1 MITSLLSE
9 CARAVRR
16 RPGPVIASIMALT
29 FSIALFAA
37 IISVL
42 QAFLFRPSMVH
53 DIDRVVRVRE
63 RISASASSA
72 LLNMSPQ
79 VFEAWRHAQTVF
91 EDMAAATNQN
101 VALRGNDTSD
111 SVAAGMVSSNFFHV
125 LGITPQ
131 LGRDFADGEDLS
143 GRDGV
148 VLLGDGVWR
157 NRYNADPNILG
168 RQLTIDGQ
176 LRTVIGVM
184 PPRLMH
190 PYGAELWLPL
200 RMDEML
206 RQVHG
211 NFLYAPARLRDGIDL
226 ASAQAG
232 LSALA
237 ASIHQTQPTLDR
249 ADAASLS
256 GVRDEGVRDLRPTL
270 WLLFASALF
279 VVLIATLNTATL
291 FYAQGIAE
299 AQSTLVRLALGAS
312 RAALFRRALVRSG
325 LVVGTALVLAL
336 IVAPHLYEPLFG
348 LSGGASIREFDSVA
362 RLDLPTAAWISLI
375 AVLVALGLALLD
387 VRQAF
392 AAAPA
397 LDSRTRG
404 ATIDRTMR
412 RRLYAATVAQCALSF
427 TLAAT
432 ALLVTM
438 SYTRLLNMDRG
449 FDSQH
454 LKVGDLAF
462 PATRYPTPA
471 SRDALVTRLLAALRA
486 LPGVQAAG
494 GSTVT
499 PDYGGDWGASFVVPG
514 RAPLP
519 DPGFESTNHRLVTP
533 DYLDTM
539 RIPLL
544 AGQGFDRANPARDVD
559 AVIVSHSFAEHTWPH
574 EDAVGKTLDRL
585 GSQRQ
590 RIAQLHVIG
599 VAADVVEAVRDPDTP
614 AARSW
619 YMSTTAGSVYDYAA
633 ISVAVRADALSPQLT
648 ADIQRALAQ
657 IDPELAW
664 WNLAP
669 MQTRL
674 TENVSREQLSSF
686 LFATFAA
693 CSLLIALGGLYAALG
708 FLVET
713 SRREFGIRLAL
724 GALSRQVLSGLLLRA
739 IGLAA
744 SGVVLGAL
752 LALPL
757 IRIVGAYVYG
767 ASFGDAWTMLPLGIG
782 MLALALL
789 AGFVP
794 ARRAAHTDPI
804 VALRHE

>member
-1 MITSLLSE
+1 MITSVLAES
-9 CARAVRR
+9 ARAVRR
-16 RPGPVIASIMALT
+16 RPGPVIAAIIALALA
-29 FSIALFAA
+29 IGLFAA
-37 IISVL
+37 IVSVL

-63 RISASASSA
+63 RISASASTA
-72 LLNMSPQ
+72 TLNMSPQ
-79 VFEAWRHAQTVF
+79 VFEAWRQAQTVF
-91 EDMAAATNQN
+91 DDMAAATTQN
-101 VALRGNDTSD
+101 VAVRGDETSN
-111 SVAAGMVSSNFFHV
+111 SVSAGMVTSNFFHV
-125 LGITPQ
+125 LGISPQ
-131 LGRDFADGEDLS
+131 LGRDFADGEDTS
-143 GRDGV
+143 GRDDL
-148 VLLGDGVWR
+148 VLLGDRVWR
-157 NRYNADPNILG
+157 NRYNADPHIVG
-168 RQLTIDGQ
+168 RQLHIDGR

-200 RMDEML
+200 RMDELL

-211 NFLYAPARLRDGIDL
+211 NFLYAPARLRDGVDL

-232 LSALA
+232 LSTLA
-237 ASIHQTQPTLDR
+237 ASIHAAQPTLDR

-256 GVRDEGVRDLRPTL
+256 SLRDESLGELRPTL

-279 VVLIATLNTATL
+279 VVVIATLNTATL
-291 FYAQGIAE
+291 FYAQGIAD

-325 LVVGTALVLAL
+325 LVVGTAVLLAL
-336 IVAPHLYEPLFG
+336 IVAPHLYEPLLG

-362 RLDLPTAAWISLI
+362 RLDLPTSAWIISI
-375 AVLVALGLALLD
+375 AAVVAVGLALLD

-392 AAAPA
+392 SSAPT

-412 RRLYAATVAQCALSF
+412 RRLSAATIAQCALSF

-432 ALLVTM
+432 GLLVTM
-438 SYTRLLNMDRG
+438 SYTRLLSMDRG
-449 FDSQH
+449 FEREH
-454 LKVGDLAF
+454 LMVADLAF

-471 SRDALVTRLLAALRA
+471 SRDALTTRLLAALRA

-544 AGQGFDRANPARDVD
+544 AGHGFDRANPARDVD
-559 AVIVSHSFAEHTWPH
+559 AVIVSHSFAEHTWPN

-585 GSQRQ
+585 STQRQ

-599 VAADVVEAVRDPDTP
+599 VAADVVEAVREPDTP

-619 YMSTTAGSVYDYAA
+619 YMSTTAGSIYDYAA
-633 ISVAVRADALSPQLT
+633 ISIAVRAAALSPQLT
-648 ADIQRALAQ
+648 GDIQRALAQ

-664 WNLAP
+664 WDLAP

-674 TENVSREQLSSF
+674 AETMSREQLSSF

-693 CSLLIALGGLYAALG
+693 CSLLIALGGLYGALA

-713 SRREFGIRLAL
+713 SRREFGIKLAL
-724 GALSRQVLSGLLLRA
+724 GALSRQVLVGLLWRA
-739 IGLAA
+739 IRLAGT
-744 SGVVLGAL
+744 GVALGML

-757 IRIVGAYVYG
+757 IRIVGAYVFG
-767 ASFGDAWTMLPLGIG
+767 ASFSDAWTMLPLGVG
-782 MLALALL
+782 VLALALL

-794 ARRAAHTDPI
+794 ARRAARIDPI